1 MLIAQFIDCQS
12 TSSHFLQSRR
22 RTVQYKCKG
31 SVHSVHSARSCLVY
45 CGAVKCTDA
54 NFSTKSAVKFQC
66 ISSMRKLQYS
76 YKCKGLVQLVYCS
89 AVNIFLVEQKLQRTA
104 QKFQQSAFLGVRG
117 GIAVQSLGVFS
128 TVQSGEVQC
137 SEDLHFTEAH
147 FSRKAAAQCT
157 EVPAKCIS
165 GWMKFLHNNNKYN
178 YKCKYKYK
186 ALINRKE
193 LGQCMFR

>member
-12 TSSHFLQSRR
+12 TSSHFLQSR

-104 QKFQQSAFLGVRG
+104 QKFQQSAFMGVRG
-117 GIAVQSLGVFS
+117 GGLLYKVWVYSAQSSLVKSSAVKIFTSLKLISVGKLQHNAQKFQQSAFQG
-128 TVQSGEVQC
+128 G
-137 SEDLHFTEAH
+137 
-147 FSRKAAAQCT
+147 
-157 EVPAKCIS
+157 
-165 GWMKFLHNNNKYN
+165 
-178 YKCKYKYK
+178 
-186 ALINRKE
+186 
-193 LGQCMFR
+193 